1 MRLPHFLTHFSWLLV
16 LCPALLL
23 AGEPQWVEVRSD
35 HFRVITDSG
44 EKSGRHVAELF
55 EQMRA
60 AFGIVF
66 VRSKINQSVPL
77 QIIAFRNTRE
87 FRQHS
92 PIFQGKLVEVSGFF
106 QTSND
111 KDFIV
116 VDMSQQ
122 ENWQIVFH
130 EYAHVWL
137 KDNFPPAAPWF
148 VEGFAEYLSTMKVAN
163 GTITVGQPVSGAQM
177 LNEGVKFS
185 LLDLFQVQQH
195 SETYN
200 HSGPQRD
207 MFYFE
212 SWLVAHY
219 LIDAGL
225 FSQTANYF
233 RLTNQEKMPI
243 PAAVQAAFGVSLTDL
258 QKAIWVKWQTGQ
270 LHARDY
276 KDEVPTTINT
286 SARPLDAI
294 EARAQLADFD
304 SHTIDYSDKAI
315 LEFEEVLRQNP
326 NVEEAQRGLGYAYLR
341 ARNLNRAEEH
351 FRAAAGLGSSDP
363 CVYFYSAELM
373 QETHPETA
381 GSEEFVRDLERAI
394 QLDPRYAD
402 AYHLLGFGLMRKR
415 QYAAAEENLRHAVEL
430 SPRDET
436 YQLNLAVVLL
446 NERKTKEGMKLLTV
460 LSRST
465 NADVAGQATQI
476 LASAGSVQVRSAG
489 EGGDDESATTPAAGA
504 QGEPASPDT
513 KELGLDQRPLAFL
526 SGRIV
531 DVDCSATA
539 GAVLTMSS
547 SGKRYRLRVA
557 DREKLVL
564 IHASKFS
571 CDWKDVKATANYRD
585 GGDMQGDL
593 VSLELK

>member
-35 HFRVITDSG
+35 HFRVFTDSG
-44 EKSGRHVAELF
+44 EKSGRHVADLF

-92 PIFQGKLVEVSGFF
+92 PIFKGKVVEVSGFF

-148 VEGFAEYLSTMKVAN
+148 DEGFAEYLSTMKVAD
-163 GTITVGQPVSGAQM
+163 GTITVGQPVSGAQL

-185 LLDLFQVQQH
+185 LLDLFQVQHH

-225 FSQTANYF
+225 FAQTANYF

-243 PAAVQAAFGVSLTDL
+243 PAAVQAAFGQSLTDL

-270 LHARDY
+270 LNARDY
-276 KDEVPTTINT
+276 KDEVSTTINA

-294 EARAQLADFD
+294 EARTQLADFD

-315 LEFEEVLRQNP
+315 LEFEDVLHQNP

-341 ARNLNRAEEH
+341 ARNFNRAEEH

-363 CVYFYSAELM
+363 RVYFYAAELM
-373 QETHPETA
+373 QESHPEAA
-381 GSEEFVRDLERAI
+381 GSEEFIHDLEQAI
-394 QLDPRYAD
+394 QLDPLYAD

-415 QYAAAEENLRHAVEL
+415 QYAEAEENIRHALEL

-446 NERKTKEGMKLLTV
+446 NEHKTKEGMKLLTV
-460 LSRST
+460 LSQST
-465 NADVAGQATQI
+465 NTDLARQATQI
-476 LASAGSVQVRSAG
+476 LASAGSVELGSAG
-489 EGGDDESATTPAAGA
+489 EELGDETGATPVAGTQA
-504 QGEPASPDT
+504 KPASPNT
-513 KELGLDQRPLAFL
+513 KKLDL
-526 SGRIV
+526 
-531 DVDCSATA
+531 D
-539 GAVLTMSS
+539 
-547 SGKRYRLRVA
+547 
-557 DREKLVL
+557 
-564 IHASKFS
+564 H
-571 CDWKDVKATANYRD
+571 
-585 GGDMQGDL
+585 
-593 VSLELK
+593 